1 MTNGEHMFAKLRPEG
16 FGSYTFG
23 SYTPL
28 AHSLGGHPSEDLK
41 PMTTLDRIKA
51 ELLDEAGPRPVLLL
65 GAGASIKSGVPSA
78 AGFAEM
84 IARWAYLRDQ
94 GRSEHDQS
102 IHRSDWL
109 PWLKGF
115 QWYDSEEPPEHQ
127 YPTLVAKL
135 LTPREA
141 RMQFFV
147 ERVRAAPWPSP
158 GYVALAELIAK
169 GWFRTV
175 LTTNFDDLVEQACRA
190 NPQALLTTV
199 RSPAEAGNVSTVP
212 RYAQLVFLHGTV
224 EHYTDLNLTSETQH
238 LPEPLV
244 ATLNP
249 LLRDSPI
256 IVMGY
261 RGAEPSIMRDLLLAQ
276 AEACNLY
283 RHGIFWCTLPG
294 ADLSP
299 LVAEL
304 RDHIGGNF
312 LVVEIDGFDE
322 AMSNL
327 AQGAVMSARVAARD
341 GDAPLPSPEL
351 GVGGKSLEELDWEL
365 VESKIP
371 YCASRLDLEP
381 SKDRVA
387 LTELLLK
394 LDLAVADDA
403 AVRPTVAGLRLL
415 GGRPTTEVV
424 VQWGTGE
431 RTFTGNTL
439 ELIDRVR
446 DALAELNEPYRL
458 KGPRSVDVR
467 AFEPLALKELLVNA
481 LVHRDYD
488 VARPVRVTLTDAD
501 VTFVSPGG
509 VISTIDPERLGRTGV
524 RGYRN
529 QVIANVLFGTG
540 EMDKLGSGL
549 LDVRRWAQEA
559 GADATFTVPAD
570 NEEFVARLGARPERP
585 PGPGQP
591 AEPVGSYE
599 VFYANALP
607 VRLVRGFVDVAPCKV
622 KERMEIWDLHPG
634 LATPPFL
641 LRGGSMITLDDLREG
656 PASVISANCGGAA
669 ESIEVR
675 DYWSTPDGERYLVQ
689 LLNESLGRH
698 AKGLGL
704 IVDWKNHRLWYP
716 RSFDGDGSVQ
726 VEYRG
731 RIRHST
737 RTVVKVR
744 KSLEGETIYFE
755 HSALSWQFR
764 RFDDEWYLFL
774 LPGWAF
780 TKDGQEEQLAP
791 RRVTSLS
798 TRRAARDYNAN
809 VSAHLFFWAYV
820 LTDGE
825 DEMVLRDGGASV
837 AISGRPLSAHIAGMP
852 ATPGSGEPSKEEF
865 DDDDVETEDLE
876 DEEED

>member
-1 MTNGEHMFAKLRPEG
+1 
-16 FGSYTFG
+16 
-23 SYTPL
+23 
-28 AHSLGGHPSEDLK
+28 
-41 PMTTLDRIKA
+41 MTTLDRIKT
-51 ELLDEAGPRPVLLL
+51 ELMDEAGTRPVLLL

-102 IHRSDWL
+102 VHRSDWL
-109 PWLKGF
+109 PWLKTF
-115 QWYDSEEPPEHQ
+115 SWYDSETPPEHQ
-127 YPTLVAKL
+127 YPTLVAQL

-147 ERVRAAPWPSP
+147 ERVRAAPRPSQ
-158 GYVALAELIAK
+158 GYIALADLIAK
-169 GWFRTV
+169 GWFRTI
-175 LTTNFDDLVEQACRA
+175 LTTNFDDLIEQACRA

-212 RYAQLVFLHGTV
+212 RYAQLIFLHGTV

-238 LPEPLV
+238 LSEEVVTAL
-244 ATLNP
+244 TP

-276 AEACNLY
+276 AGTCNLY
-283 RHGIFWCTLPG
+283 RHGIFWCTRPDT
-294 ADLSP
+294 DLSS
-299 LVAEL
+299 LVTEL

-312 LVVEIDGFDE
+312 LSVEIDGFDE
-322 AMSNL
+322 AMSDL
-327 AQGAVMSARVAARD
+327 AQGAVMSARAAARE

-351 GVGGKSLEELDWEL
+351 EVVGESLDELDWDL
-365 VESKIP
+365 VEAKIAA
-371 YCASRLDLEP
+371 CATRLDLEP
-381 SKDRVA
+381 SKDRSA

-394 LDLAVADDA
+394 LDLAAAEDS

-415 GGRPTTEVV
+415 GRLPTTEVV
-424 VQWGTGE
+424 LRWTTGE

-439 ELIDRVR
+439 QLVDRVR
-446 DALAELNEPYRL
+446 DALADLNEPYRL
-458 KGPRSVDVR
+458 KGPRSIDVR

-481 LVHRDYD
+481 LVHHDYELG
-488 VARPVRVTLTDAD
+488 RPVRITVTDSD
-501 VTFVSPGG
+501 ITFVSPGG
-509 VISTIDPERLGRTGV
+509 VISTVDPERLGRAGV

-540 EMDKLGSGL
+540 DMDKLGSGL

-559 GADATFTVPAD
+559 GAEATFAVPAD

-607 VRLVRGFVDVAPCKV
+607 VRLVRGFVDAAPCKA
-622 KERMEIWDLHPG
+622 KERTDIWDRHPG
-634 LATPPFL
+634 ISTPPFL
-641 LRGGSMITLDDLREG
+641 LRGGSLITLDDLRDG
-656 PASVISANCGGAA
+656 PASAISADCSGAV
-669 ESIEVR
+669 ESFEVG
-675 DYWSTPDGERYLVQ
+675 DYCSTPDGERYIVQ

-698 AKGLGL
+698 AKDLGL
-704 IVDWKNHRLWYP
+704 LVDWKDHRLWYP
-716 RSFDGDGSVQ
+716 RSANGDGSVQ
-726 VEYRG
+726 VDYLG
-731 RIRHST
+731 RVKHST

-744 KSLEGETIYFE
+744 KSVEGEVIYYE

-764 RFDDEWYLFL
+764 RLDDEWYLFM

-780 TKDGQEEQLAP
+780 TKDGRDDQLSP

-809 VSAHLFFWAYV
+809 VSAHLFFWAHV
-820 LTDGE
+820 LTAGE
-825 DEMVLRDGGASV
+825 DELIMRDGGSSV
-837 AISGRPLSAHIAGMP
+837 ALSGRPLTAHMAGMQ
-852 ATPGSGEPSKEEF
+852 ATPGSGEPSDEDF
-865 DDDDVETEDLE
+865 YDDTEAEDLA
-876 DEEED
+876 DEEEV